1 MVSTRQT
8 DLELQRERLLAALD
22 IVNPEDLPKISRELR
37 AVNEELETLAPAKT
51 VGQALV
57 DELKAKRARRS
68 AS

>member
-8 DLELQRERLLAALD
+8 DLELQRERLLSALD
-22 IVNPEDLPKISRELR
+22 VVNPEDIPKISRELR

-51 VGQALV
+51 AGQALV

>member
-1 MVSTRQT
+1 VVSTRQT

-37 AVNEELETLAPAKT
+37 AVNEELETLTPAKT